1 MESDLDRRTLLVG
14 SAAGLAGLAGCSGL
28 TGGDG
33 GDGGN
38 STDNQGTDTD
48 AITAADS
55 GPARFSKVQIRGPDE
70 VAVNEEFSLTVS
82 VANVGGTKGDFTST
96 LTVDVGGLQR
106 DGSVKIEDVPPGER
120 KQTTIDGLKMSYVTD
135 VSFLITDH
143 AAEQAVS
150 VTRAARGF
158 GEALDAQ
165 DASVTVQDVR
175 FQSTY
180 VVGSGEDQEA
190 FGPQEGDVFGLVLL
204 QVEEDGSGLV
214 DTHFTIPGGT
224 VASRLGYIAVS
235 DLLEQIDAPGQQLSE
250 LDGSGQAWI
259 LAEFDAE
266 TVGEPAIELD
276 TNRDGTTDVRWTGTP
291 SEPAPLVSVTSIETP
306 DSAEIGTEQTAT
318 IELTNEGEGTAN
330 VAGIIQRDSGAI
342 TETWANIRTFTQ
354 KVPPGTTRAE
364 RVTIQQPC
372 LGDARFRVH
381 PLTEPF
387 GVTFT
392 EAVRDFGSPYTGP
405 LGIRVT
411 IRQVVLA
418 DAYEVPSAFGG
429 TETMEPS
436 SGRQWALVNL
446 VAEATGEESATPPQ
460 RDTLAPIYRDQRF
473 ETEGTNSFDEKIT
486 DPISGPIYPGA
497 YSLSPG
503 KQVGGWLAYEVPT
516 GASEN
521 DLAFAWSKGVG
532 FSGCEIQ
539 ARWE

>member
-1 MESDLDRRTLLVG
+1 MDLDRRTLLVG

-38 STDNQGTDTD
+38 STDGQGTATD

-82 VANVGGTKGDFTST
+82 AANVGGTKGDFTST

-106 DGSVKIEDVPPGER
+106 DGSVKIEDVSPGER
-120 KQTTIDGLKMSYVTD
+120 KQTTIDGLTLSYVTD

-143 AAEQAVS
+143 AAEHAVS
-150 VTRAARGF
+150 VAQATRDF
-158 GEALDAQ
+158 GESFEVR
-165 DASVTVQDVR
+165 DASVAVQDVR
-175 FQSTY
+175 YDATY
-180 VVGSGEDQEA
+180 LVGSGEDQQA
-190 FGPQEGDVFGLVLL
+190 FAPQSGDVFGLVLL
-204 QVEEDGSGLV
+204 RVEGDGSSIV

-235 DLLEQIDAPGQQLSE
+235 DLLDRINAPGQQLSDLE
-250 LDGSGQAWI
+250 GSGQAWI

-266 TVGEPAIELD
+266 AVSDPVIKFDA
-276 TNRDGTTDVRWTGTP
+276 NRDGEMDVRWSGEP
-291 SEPAPLVSVTSIETP
+291 SEPAPLLSVESIETP

-318 IELTNEGEGTAN
+318 IELANNGEGAAD
-330 VAGIIQRDSGAI
+330 VAGIIQRESGQI
-342 TETWANIRTFTQ
+342 GETWANVRTFTQ

-364 RVTIQQPC
+364 RVSIQRPC
-372 LGDARFRVH
+372 LGDARYRVH

-387 GVTFT
+387 EVTFT
-392 EAVRDFGSPYTGP
+392 EAVRDLGQPYTSPG
-405 LGIRVT
+405 GIRVT
-411 IRQVVLA
+411 IQQVVLA

-429 TETMEPS
+429 TETNEPS

-446 VAEATGEESATPPQ
+446 TAEGTGEESATPPQ
-460 RDTLAPIYRDQRF
+460 RNSLVPIYQDQRF
-473 ETEGTNSFDEKIT
+473 ETEGSNSFDEKIT

-497 YSLSPG
+497 FSLSPG
-503 KQVGGWLAYEVPT
+503 EQVGGWLAYEVPS
-516 GASEN
+516 GASED
-521 DLAFAWSKGVG
+521 DLAFEWSKSVG
-532 FSGCEIQ
+532 FNGCEIQ